1 MDSSVRNVHFGS
13 SVVIDIVLADN
24 YHEMTVSGNYRYEN
38 ILFLSLLYR
47 YSQLHFISAPLF
59 LALPFA
65 ARPTGA
71 LIYQK
76 MFSSH
81 FVVVFAAFLLMIIHT
96 WMALLF
102 HTTSS

>member
-47 YSQLHFISAPLF
+47 YSQLHFIFAPLS

-76 MFSSH
+76 MFI
-81 FVVVFAAFLLMIIHT
+81 VVFAAFLLMIIHT